1 MSSVKSDSLKGLK
14 WTGIEKLSVHGV
26 QFFLGIIMARLLS
39 PEDFGTV
46 GMIAVFISFSQTFV
60 DSGFSNALIR
70 KINRTEKDFCTV
82 FYFNIVIA
90 LFCYCLLFFAAPY
103 IAVFFH
109 IPILCK
115 ILRIQAVVLVLNSF
129 MGVQVAKLII
139 DINFKALAQR
149 NVLAVILSGVIGVV
163 LAYRGWGLWAIVA
176 QSIANSV
183 INLTFILFYCRWVP
197 RYGFCTESFKDL
209 WNFGSK
215 LLASGILQ
223 TLYSN
228 LTPLIIGRYFS
239 SRDLGVYSRG
249 THLAKYPADIIN
261 DMIGKVSFPVLSKI
275 QNDDAH
281 LIRVYR
287 KYIAMSS
294 IIVFFACTLMCALA
308 KPLVIALLT
317 EKWMECII
325 YLQVFCFSIMFD
337 HVCRINLNLLQVKGR
352 SDLFLKLEIVKKS
365 IALLILFASI
375 PFGVIGICISK
386 VIYSQIAVFINTY
399 YTGKLFNLGYW
410 TQVKDFFP
418 FLLLSILCCI
428 PAFFI
433 AISGLNNIMCLILG
447 SLSSLFIYLFLL
459 RNNPYATEVK
469 SMAKDIFSR
478 RKK

>member
-70 KINRTEKDFCTV
+70 KIDRTEKDFCTV

-176 QSIANSV
+176 QSVANSV
-183 INLTFILFYCRWVP
+183 INVTFIWLYCRWTP
-197 RYGFCTESFKDL
+197 RCGFCAESFKYL
-209 WNFGSK
+209 WNYGSK

-249 THLAKYPADIIN
+249 THLARYPADIIN

-294 IIVFFACTLMCALA
+294 MIIFFACTLMCALA
-308 KPLVIALLT
+308 KPLVITLLT
-317 EKWMECII
+317 EKWLECVI
-325 YLQVFCFSIMFD
+325 YLQVF
-337 HVCRINLNLLQVKGR
+337 
-352 SDLFLKLEIVKKS
+352 
-365 IALLILFASI
+365 
-375 PFGVIGICISK
+375 
-386 VIYSQIAVFINTY
+386 
-399 YTGKLFNLGYW
+399 
-410 TQVKDFFP
+410 
-418 FLLLSILCCI
+418 
-428 PAFFI
+428 
-433 AISGLNNIMCLILG
+433 
-447 SLSSLFIYLFLL
+447 
-459 RNNPYATEVK
+459 
-469 SMAKDIFSR
+469 
-478 RKK
+478 